1 MDYQADD
8 LKNAL
13 TILQQGGV
21 ILYPTDTIWGLGCDA
36 TNEEAVRR
44 IFQIKQLSDS
54 KALILLIDSLATL
67 RRYVPIDNYPA
78 DIMTALIPYLQPLS
92 PNQKDQST
100 IQSDHSTNHQ
110 IKPTTIIYPQVT
122 HLPDFLK
129 ASDSSVA
136 IRITREA
143 FSRDLCAALG
153 HPLVSTSANI
163 SGQPSP
169 QFFGQISPHIRSAAD
184 YICTYRQDDLNPAQP
199 STILQLSQTPD
210 RQFSFHVIRP

>member
-1 MDYQADD
+1 MNICFQED
-8 LKNAL
+8 LAQAL
-13 TILQQGGV
+13 TVLRQGGI

-36 TNEEAVRR
+36 TNGNAVRR
-44 IFQIKQLSDS
+44 IFQIKQRSDS

-78 DIMTALIPYLQPLS
+78 DIMTAL
-92 PNQKDQST
+92 T
-100 IQSDHSTNHQ
+100 TNHQ

-129 ASDSSVA
+129 AQDGSVA

-153 HPLVSTSANI
+153 RPLVSTSANI

-169 QFFGQISPHIRSAAD
+169 QFFGQISPHIRSAVD
-184 YICTYRQDDLNPAQP
+184 YTCLYNQDNLTPAQP
-199 STILQLSQTPD
+199 STILQLCQTPD